1 MPISDG
7 LLQTDAQATRSS
19 EPDRFGE
26 ESRKLLAQA
35 FAADF
40 TMLDGLTGEVLCSGA
55 DQPGVDWPLCSQLC
69 GEVARRGRPEL
80 IDDEDPFLVLA
91 LPLAMPEGHSRVAVG
106 TFATREV
113 GPRENISQAARRM
126 GMQVEEAR
134 LWANRQ
140 TPWSADALVRIAELV
155 LNQWNSSRRI
165 EQLQQEAASL
175 SAHLAGSYEEISL
188 LYRLTQNLKISES
201 DERLDGMALEW
212 MREVLPAAALAIQL
226 VPVAR
231 EDESLDLAAR
241 KQPVLICCG
250 DCPIDNREFTT
261 LMEHLDPGAAQR
273 PVVVNRQVTGR
284 DDWPCQQFRQMIV
297 VRFAEGDNLF
307 GYLAAL
313 NHLLDHQFGTVY
325 ATLVGSVAAI
335 LGIHS
340 GNIELYRQRSE
351 LLAGIV
357 RALSSAIDAKD
368 PYTCGHSDRVA
379 RVTVRLAEELGCDA
393 ETLNT
398 LYLSGLLHD
407 IGKIGID
414 DNVLRKPGKLSDEEY
429 SHIKRHPE
437 IGHKILR
444 DLGKLPEVLPAVLHH
459 HESWDGS
466 GYPQELTTEKIPLAA
481 RIVGVAD
488 AFDAMSSDRP
498 YRKGMPDE
506 KIDAIFRAGSG
517 QQWDPQVVEAFFRA
531 RDDVRQ
537 IAQTD
542 QPGMAVGLHGDM

>member
-1 MPISDG
+1 M
-7 LLQTDAQATRSS
+7 
-19 EPDRFGE
+19 
-26 ESRKLLAQA
+26 
-35 FAADF
+35 
-40 TMLDGLTGEVLCSGA
+40 
-55 DQPGVDWPLCSQLC
+55 
-69 GEVARRGRPEL
+69 
-80 IDDEDPFLVLA
+80 
-91 LPLAMPEGHSRVAVG
+91 
-106 TFATREV
+106 
-113 GPRENISQAARRM
+113 
-126 GMQVEEAR
+126 
-134 LWANRQ
+134 
-140 TPWSADALVRIAELV
+140 
-155 LNQWNSSRRI
+155 
-165 EQLQQEAASL
+165 
-175 SAHLAGSYEEISL
+175 
-188 LYRLTQNLKISES
+188 
-201 DERLDGMALEW
+201 
-212 MREVLPAAALAIQL
+212 
-226 VPVAR
+226 
-231 EDESLDLAAR
+231 
-241 KQPVLICCG
+241 
-250 DCPIDNREFTT
+250 
-261 LMEHLDPGAAQR
+261 
-273 PVVVNRQVTGR
+273 
-284 DDWPCQQFRQMIV
+284 
-297 VRFAEGDNLF
+297 
-307 GYLAAL
+307 
-313 NHLLDHQFGTVY
+313 
-325 ATLVGSVAAI
+325 
-335 LGIHS
+335 
-340 GNIELYRQRSE
+340 
-351 LLAGIV
+351 
-357 RALSSAIDAKD
+357 
-368 PYTCGHSDRVA
+368 A